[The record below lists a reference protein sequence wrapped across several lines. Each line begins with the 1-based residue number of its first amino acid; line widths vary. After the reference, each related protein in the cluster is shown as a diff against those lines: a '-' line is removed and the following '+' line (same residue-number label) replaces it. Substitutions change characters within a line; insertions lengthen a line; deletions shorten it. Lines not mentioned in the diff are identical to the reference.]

1 MTVLGGRRRCATRM
15 VPSQRGEDVTAIGVP
30 EVEATKANAPRRPI
44 SSRRVLAHRGR
55 LPAARFLL
63 PALALYGVVFLLP
76 LIGSLPLSFS
86 NWNGISRFGFD
97 GLVNFRQLLTS
108 SAFLNALEH
117 NAIILGAFLVLV
129 NVVAL
134 GLALLLN
141 RQPAGYQV
149 YRTLIFLPAVLS
161 LVASGFI
168 WTVLLDPQIGVINP
182 WLKDIGFASFQ
193 PQWLSSP
200 HLALL
205 VVILVSWWQWGGVPM
220 VVYGAGLKAIPVEL
234 LDAAEVDGAVGLL
247 RLRYVIL
254 PLLQPAVV
262 VTTILTFVTA
272 FQSFAVVYILE
283 GVEGAPGGATDVVGT
298 LIYRTAF
305 GTGAFSSTANLGYS
319 EANAVGVMVV
329 LAIGLVLLQAYFR
342 RRMVEL

>member
-1 MTVLGGRRRCATRM
+1 MVLS
-15 VPSQRGEDVTAIGVP
+15 PRGEHVTLSSAPGNERVDDVTGPSRSSA
-30 EVEATKANAPRRPI
+30 RRH
-44 SSRRVLAHRGR
+44 RRHRFR
-55 LPAARFLL
+55 LPAGRFLL
-63 PALALYGVVFLLP
+63 PALLLYGLVFLAP

-86 NWNGISRFGFD
+86 NWNGISSFHFD
-97 GLVNFRQLLTS
+97 GLTNFRQLLS
-108 SAFLNALEH
+108 SAAFLSALEH
-117 NAIILGAFLVLV
+117 NAIILGAFFVLV

-182 WLKDIGFASFQ
+182 WLKDIGFGSFQ
-193 PQWLSSP
+193 PQWLASP
-200 HLALL
+200 HLALF

-220 VVYGAGLKAIPVEL
+220 VVYGAGLKAIPIEL
-234 LDAAEVDGAVGLL
+234 LDAAEVDGAVGLR
-247 RLRYVIL
+247 RLRYVVL

-319 EANAVGVMVV
+319 ETNAVGVMVV
-329 LAIGLVLLQAYFR
+329 LAVGLVLLQVYFR